1 MLLHMGVFG
10 QTAPGPQGMKEPIK
24 EAFANFTAW
33 RRQRKIQ
40 CSHRPFSY
48 KSIFK
53 DEYGCYLNAKGFNAR
68 LICQWLLD
76 VVLWVK
82 TQPDV
87 ILNTDD
93 RLDVTEQCLKLGFQ
107 MVYVWFLFQVG
118 IGVLTYV
125 SYKIPRLYY
134 CTSPARSRRG
144 ICRYFSLSERA
155 SRWLKLAAALHR
167 A

>member
-125 SYKIPRLYY
+125 SYKIPKIILLHI
-134 CTSPARSRRG
+134 SRSFQERDLP
-144 ICRYFSLSERA
+144 IFLFEWACLEMAEACRSSA
-155 SRWLKLAAALHR
+155 
-167 A
+167 

>member
-1 MLLHMGVFG
+1 MIKPNNYKYCGFPYGQPRGMLLHMGVFG
-10 QTAPGPQGMKEPIK
+10 QADPGPQGLKQPIK

-33 RRQRKIQ
+33 RRRHKIQ

-76 VVLWVK
+76 VILWVK

-107 MVYVWFLFQVG
+107 FG
-118 IGVLTYV
+118 IRFVLL
-125 SYKIPRLYY
+125 S
-134 CTSPARSRRG
+134 SRHWG
-144 ICRYFSLSERA
+144 LNLC
-155 SRWLKLAAALHR
+155 
-167 A
+167 